1 MNPYYNDF
9 GSWIRK
15 QFPDFRVQKIS
26 IDAGFSCPNRDGR
39 ISSGGCIYCDNRTF
53 NPSYCDRK
61 KSITEQLVEGKAFFA
76 RKYPDMKYLAYFQ
89 AYTNTYDTVEHLR
102 RMYEEALTVEDVV
115 GIVIGT
121 RPDCMSD
128 ELLDYLV
135 ELNKRTFL
143 LVEYGIESA
152 NDETLRRI
160 NRGHDFA
167 CCHDAVERTHDR
179 GILTGGHIIIGLP
192 GEDAEES
199 LRQAPIISS
208 LPLDILKI
216 HQMQIIRG
224 TKLAEQYAQHPFHV
238 YTVEEY
244 IDVIVRYIQLLR
256 KDLVLERFVSQSP
269 KELLVAPKWGL
280 KNYEFTNLLNN
291 RLKKNMAKVAIVIL
305 NWNGQ
310 AMLAKYL
317 PNVIEYSRQDAEVW
331 VADNCSSDQSMRLLE
346 TQFPQVK
353 TIVLE
358 QNFGFA
364 EGYNRALKQIEA
376 EYYILLNSDVEVSH
390 HWLTPLIEFMD
401 SHPQVAACQPKLLA
415 EYDKDSFEYAGACG
429 GFLDKYG
436 YPFCRGRIFNMVER
450 DNGQYDYQQEILWA
464 TGACM
469 MIRSKDYWDAGGL
482 DGRFFAHN
490 EEIDLCWR
498 LRLMGRQIYCI
509 PESEVYH
516 VGGGTLPKSNPM
528 KTFLNFRNNL
538 TMLYKNLSD
547 NELKKVMRM
556 RWFLDYLAAFEM
568 LILGR
573 NWGDFKAV
581 FKARKAFKA
590 WRADFDEDR
599 RRIQASRQETE
610 IPQIYQK
617 SILWQYY
624 AKGKK
629 TFRDLM

>member
-1 MNPYYNDF
+1 
-9 GSWIRK
+9 
-15 QFPDFRVQKIS
+15 
-26 IDAGFSCPNRDGR
+26 
-39 ISSGGCIYCDNRTF
+39 
-53 NPSYCDRK
+53 
-61 KSITEQLVEGKAFFA
+61 
-76 RKYPDMKYLAYFQ
+76 
-89 AYTNTYDTVEHLR
+89 
-102 RMYEEALTVEDVV
+102 
-115 GIVIGT
+115 
-121 RPDCMSD
+121 
-128 ELLDYLV
+128 
-135 ELNKRTFL
+135 
-143 LVEYGIESA
+143 
-152 NDETLRRI
+152 
-160 NRGHDFA
+160 
-167 CCHDAVERTHDR
+167 
-179 GILTGGHIIIGLP
+179 
-192 GEDAEES
+192 
-199 LRQAPIISS
+199 
-208 LPLDILKI
+208 
-216 HQMQIIRG
+216 
-224 TKLAEQYAQHPFHV
+224 
-238 YTVEEY
+238 
-244 IDVIVRYIQLLR
+244 
-256 KDLVLERFVSQSP
+256 
-269 KELLVAPKWGL
+269 
-280 KNYEFTNLLNN
+280 
-291 RLKKNMAKVAIVIL
+291 MAKVAIVIL

-310 AMLAKYL
+310 AMLANYL

-599 RRIQASRQETE
+599 RQIQASRQETE

-629 TFRDLM
+629 TFKDLM